1 MKKWFCI
8 ISPCLIAA
16 VFSLTLIIIG
26 YINMNDSGGWSFLA
40 VIIFGPILFAVIV
53 IDTVVKLIFKNKPYH
68 IWILEIVA
76 LLVIYFVHLKNY
88 VS

>member
-1 MKKWFCI
+1 MKKWFGI

-16 VFSLTLIIIG
+16 AFSLTALIIG
-26 YINMNDSGGWSFLA
+26 YINMNNSGGWSYLA

-53 IDTVVKLIFKNKPYH
+53 IDIIVKIIFRQKPYH